1 MDIAIL
7 GAGHVGS
14 SLGKLWAAQ
23 GHTIYYGV
31 RDPQSDKTEAVLAET
46 GANSEAVTVPE
57 AVNAAEIVVLSVGW
71 PNAADA
77 LQSAVDWSGKILI
90 DTTNRDV
97 FDYEAGRPGP
107 AADVAR
113 LADGARVVKA
123 FNTLGA
129 EQFGPM
135 GAQGASMFICGDDAL
150 AKERVRDLTA
160 ELGFDVVDVGPL
172 ENAILLENL
181 AKLWIYLAAR
191 GGYGRDIAFKLL
203 RG

>member
-1 MDIAIL
+1 MHIAIL
-7 GAGHVGS
+7 GAGNVGS
-14 SLGKLWAAQ
+14 NLGKLWAAQ
-23 GHTIYYGV
+23 GHRIYYGV
-31 RDPQSDKTEAVLAET
+31 RDPQSDKSEKVLAET
-46 GANSEAVTVPE
+46 GTNAEAVTVPE
-57 AVNAAEIVVLSVGW
+57 AIAAGEIVVLSVGW

-77 LQSAVDWSGKILI
+77 LQSAVNWSGKILI
-90 DTTNRDV
+90 DATNRDV

-113 LADGARVVKA
+113 LAPGARVIKA

-150 AKERVRDLTA
+150 AKERVRDLTE
-160 ELGFDVVDVGPL
+160 ELGFDVVDAGPL
-172 ENAILLENL
+172 DNAPLLENL
-181 AKLWIYLAAR
+181 AKLWIYLAYR
-191 GGYGRDIAFKLL
+191 GGYGREVAFKLL

>member
-7 GAGHVGS
+7 GAGNVGS
-14 SLGKLWAAQ
+14 SLGRLWAAR
-23 GHTIYYGV
+23 GHNIYYGV
-31 RDPQSDKTEAVLAET
+31 RDPQSDKTQAVLAET
-46 GANSEAVTVPE
+46 GTQAEAVTVPE
-57 AVNAAEIVVLSVGW
+57 AVNAAEIVVLAVGW

-77 LQSAVDWSGKILI
+77 LQSAVDWSGRILI

-97 FDYEAGRPGP
+97 FDYEAGRPGA

-113 LADGARVVKA
+113 LAPGAQVVKA

-129 EQFGPM
+129 EQFGTL

-150 AKERVRDLTA
+150 AKERVRDLTE

-172 ENAILLENL
+172 DNAILLENL
-181 AKLWIYLAAR
+181 AKLWIYLALR